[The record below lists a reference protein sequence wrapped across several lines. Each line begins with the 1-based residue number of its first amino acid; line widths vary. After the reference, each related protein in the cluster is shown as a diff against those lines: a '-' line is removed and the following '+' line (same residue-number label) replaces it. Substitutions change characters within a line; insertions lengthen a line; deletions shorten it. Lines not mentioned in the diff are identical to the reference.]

1 MEYFVRMYLFSF
13 MIINKGG
20 INMVVV
26 QVIGVVQLFQD
37 VWIIVG
43 GG

>member
-1 MEYFVRMYLFSF
+1 